1 MLEPLYI
8 PKTSSSPEV
17 ILDKKNDEFV
27 IRGDILPEDSFDFF
41 KPIFEW
47 FQDYS
52 ENPKEETVL
61 ELSFSIINTSSTR
74 RIISLLKVLEEIVK
88 KGKKLKVVFVHLPED
103 ELMEYLAYELS
114 KAYPEIEII
123 TKKK

>member
-17 ILDKKNDEFV
+17 ILDEKNDEFV
-27 IRGDILPEDSFDFF
+27 IRGDILPEDSFEFF
-41 KPIFEW
+41 RPIFEW
-47 FQDYS
+47 FQEYAK
-52 ENPKEETVL
+52 NPKDETIL

-74 RIISLLKVLEEIVK
+74 RIISLLKVLEEIVH
-88 KGKKLKVVFVHLPED
+88 KGKNLKIVFVHLPED

-114 KAYPEIEII
+114 KAYPDMEII